1 MAYEFFNEIF
11 EPDCL
16 QKVFAHD
23 TDIEEKINGTR
34 PTLKISA
41 GEI

>member
-1 MAYEFFNEIF
+1 MKYLNLTACRRYLPMI
-11 EPDCL
+11 
-16 QKVFAHD
+16 
-23 TDIEEKINGTR
+23 DIEEKINGTR